1 MTREEVFEKLNT
13 VFRDNFDDDGINL
26 TDSTSSAD
34 IEDWDSLEQIN
45 LVVAIQDAFGIK
57 FNIDEVNAMKNVGEM
72 AGAILE
78 KTQLLMILITGV
90 NHERIQDHGPFRRT
104 AGKLYG
110 HRHRRH
116 DGQIPGDH
124 RRYQS
129 PACER

>member
-13 VFRDNFDDDGINL
+13 VFRDNFDDNGINL

-72 AGAILE
+72 ADAILA
-78 KTQLLMILITGV
+78 KTG
-90 NHERIQDHGPFRRT
+90 
-104 AGKLYG
+104 A
-110 HRHRRH
+110 
-116 DGQIPGDH
+116 
-124 RRYQS
+124 
-129 PACER
+129 

>member
-13 VFRDNFDDDGINL
+13 VFRDNFDDNGINL

-72 AGAILE
+72 ADAILE
-78 KTQLLMILITGV
+78 KTG
-90 NHERIQDHGPFRRT
+90 E
-104 AGKLYG
+104 
-110 HRHRRH
+110 
-116 DGQIPGDH
+116 
-124 RRYQS
+124 
-129 PACER
+129 